1 MVHDMPSREK
11 FKNVTKETSDGAVST
26 REAAQRLLA
35 TLAPLNGAN
44 DEIGHHPSVDRSIGT
59 VSCYFTDAYIILLY
73 TCIIFKGFRIL
84 LKY

>member
-1 MVHDMPSREK
+1 MPSREK

-44 DEIGHHPSVDRSIGT
+44 DKIGHHPSVDRSIGT
-59 VSCYFTDAYIILLY
+59 VS
-73 TCIIFKGFRIL
+73 
-84 LKY
+84 

>member
-11 FKNVTKETSDGAVST
+11 FKSVTKETSDGA

-35 TLAPLNGAN
+35 TLAPLNGAK

-59 VSCYFTDAYIILLY
+59 VS
-73 TCIIFKGFRIL
+73 
-84 LKY
+84 

>member
-11 FKNVTKETSDGAVST
+11 FKSVTKETSDGA

-44 DEIGHHPSVDRSIGT
+44 DEIAHHPSVDRSIGM
-59 VSCYFTDAYIILLY
+59 VS
-73 TCIIFKGFRIL
+73 
-84 LKY
+84 